1 MSFPTWTVLAFA
13 LALSLPASASADR
26 CGDRATPVIFDEH
39 TAMQAVFCEYNRD
52 KGGTLLPLEHTAAWN
67 LSRADT
73 LATPMLVV
81 TYRERGT
88 RKGVLVVQR
97 QMLYEGEPAWG
108 HAQTAV
114 VSVYV
119 FSLTGKRWTI
129 ERRAEETLD
138 AGQNGNAPFPS
149 LVTTGPDRFGLWF
162 VGGDM
167 GQGYTFDYA
176 YLVPLSDGPIAE
188 AGRFDLGASNS
199 GACSDDPKERDTS
212 IHACWSW
219 ETTAE
224 FVRVPGRANDL
235 LRLTAKGNESADQN
249 GVDRITAKTDVV
261 CYARSG
267 GTYAAVNDPKCGGY
281 RGVARA
287 DSFDVGEK
295 PTGAKPQPR

>member
-13 LALSLPASASADR
+13 WALSLPASASADR
-26 CGDRATPVIFDEH
+26 CGDLATPVIFDEH
-39 TAMQAVFCEYNRD
+39 TAMQAVICEYNRD
-52 KGGTLLPLEHTAAWN
+52 MGGTLLPPEHTAAWN
-67 LSRADT
+67 LARAET
-73 LATPMLVV
+73 LATPMLAA

-129 ERRAEETLD
+129 ERHAEET
-138 AGQNGNAPFPS
+138 

-188 AGRFDLGASNS
+188 AGRFELGASNS

-249 GVDRITAKTDVV
+249 DVDRITAKTDVV

-267 GTYAAVNDPKCGGY
+267 GTYAAVNDPTCGGY

-287 DSFDVGEK
+287 DSFDVGET

>member
-13 LALSLPASASADR
+13 WALSLPASASADR
-26 CGDRATPVIFDEH
+26 CGDLATPVIFDEH
-39 TAMQAVFCEYNRD
+39 TAMQAVICEYNRD
-52 KGGTLLPLEHTAAWN
+52 MGGTLLPPEHTAAWN
-67 LSRADT
+67 LARAET
-73 LATPMLVV
+73 LATPMLAA

-129 ERRAEETLD
+129 ERHAEETL
-138 AGQNGNAPFPS
+138 
-149 LVTTGPDRFGLWF
+149 VMTGPDRFGLWF

-188 AGRFDLGASNS
+188 AGRFELGASNS

-249 GVDRITAKTDVV
+249 DVDRITAKTDVV

-267 GTYAAVNDPKCGGY
+267 GTYAAVNDPTCGGY

-287 DSFDVGEK
+287 DSLDVGET

>member
-13 LALSLPASASADR
+13 WALSLPASASADR
-26 CGDRATPVIFDEH
+26 CGDLATPVIFDEH
-39 TAMQAVFCEYNRD
+39 TAMQAVICEYNRD
-52 KGGTLLPLEHTAAWN
+52 MGGTLLPPEHTAAWN
-67 LSRADT
+67 LARAET
-73 LATPMLVV
+73 LATPMLAA

-129 ERRAEETLD
+129 ERHAEETL
-138 AGQNGNAPFPS
+138 
-149 LVTTGPDRFGLWF
+149 VMTGPDRFGLWF

-188 AGRFDLGASNS
+188 AGRFELGASNS

-212 IHACWSW
+212 IDACWSW

-249 GVDRITAKTDVV
+249 DVDRITAKTDVV

-267 GTYAAVNDPKCGGY
+267 GTYAAVNDPTCGGY

-287 DSFDVGEK
+287 DSFDVGET

>member
-13 LALSLPASASADR
+13 WALSLPASASADR
-26 CGDRATPVIFDEH
+26 CGDLATPVIFDEH
-39 TAMQAVFCEYNRD
+39 TAMQAVICEYNRD
-52 KGGTLLPLEHTAAWN
+52 MGGTLLPPEHTAAWN
-67 LSRADT
+67 LARAET
-73 LATPMLVV
+73 LATPMLAA

-129 ERRAEETLD
+129 ERHAEETL
-138 AGQNGNAPFPS
+138 
-149 LVTTGPDRFGLWF
+149 VMTGPDRFGLWF

-188 AGRFDLGASNS
+188 AGRFELGASNS

-249 GVDRITAKTDVV
+249 DVDRITAKTDVV

-267 GTYAAVNDPKCGGY
+267 GTYAAVNDPTCGGY

-287 DSFDVGEK
+287 DSFDVGET